1 MAEATAPGHERSR
14 PGAGDLEIEAGELA
28 RLGEAIWGRWGWQ
41 TRLAEEFGCCS
52 STVRKYKAG
61 RLPVP
66 RSMAAFLRERYA
78 RMTSS
83 GARDDRT
90 LKGRILR
97 RGGELI
103 IRLDDGIDE
112 LHVTLDPQPVE
123 IEASGTTLVIRRKSN

>member
-1 MAEATAPGHERSR
+1 MAADAAPGHERSR
-14 PGAGDLEIEAGELA
+14 PGAGDGLMDASELA
-28 RLGEAIWGRWGWQ
+28 RLGAAIWGQWGWQ
-41 TRLAEEFGCCS
+41 TRLAEEFGCRD

-90 LKGRILR
+90 LKGRIFR
-97 RGGELI
+97 RGGEVV
-103 IRLDDGIDE
+103 IRLDDGIDD
-112 LHVTLDPQPVE
+112 LHVTLGPQPVE